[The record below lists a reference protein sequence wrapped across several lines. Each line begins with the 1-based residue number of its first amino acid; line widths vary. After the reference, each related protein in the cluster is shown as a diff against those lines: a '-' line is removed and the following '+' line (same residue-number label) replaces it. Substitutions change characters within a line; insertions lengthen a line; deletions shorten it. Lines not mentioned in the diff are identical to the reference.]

1 MKIVVTVKLV
11 PDTTAEKRID
21 PQTNTLVRAS
31 AETVINPFDEYALEA
46 ALKIKDARGGDTTI
60 SVVSL
65 APESSKEVLR
75 KALALGADDALVI
88 SDPVAAGSDVW
99 GTAYALAKAIA
110 NKGFDLVLCG
120 TNSTDANTGELPG
133 ALAEYLGV
141 PGLTYLRKIALDGT
155 RVTAER
161 ETDNGFTR
169 LSAELP
175 AVASVTKA
183 IGEPR
188 YPNLKGVMGA
198 KKKTIAVATL
208 AEAGVDKPIGHAA
221 ARTELLALETPP
233 ARGKGEIFEATDAVA
248 GAAKIVAFLREKK
261 FV

>member
-21 PQTNTLVRAS
+21 PETKRLVRAS
-31 AETVINPFDEYALEA
+31 ADTVINPFDEYALEA
-46 ALKIKDARGGDTTI
+46 ALKLKDARGGDTTI
-60 SVVSL
+60 TVVSL

-75 KALALGADDALVI
+75 KSLALGADDALVI
-88 SDPVAAGSDVW
+88 SDPDAAGSDVW
-99 GTAYALAKAIA
+99 GTAYALAKAIQ
-110 NKGFDLVLCG
+110 NRGFDLVLCG

-133 ALAEYLGV
+133 ALAENLGV
-141 PGLTYLRKIALDGT
+141 PGLTYLRKIELDGT
-155 RVTAER
+155 TLVAER
-161 ETDNGFTR
+161 ETDNGFMR
-169 LSAELP
+169 LRASLP

-183 IGEPR
+183 IGDPR

-198 KKKTIAVATL
+198 KKKTISVATL
-208 AEAGVDKPIGHAA
+208 AESGVDKPVGQSA
-221 ARTELLALETPP
+221 ARTEVTALETPA
-233 ARGKGEIFEATDAVA
+233 ARGKGEIFEAADAVA